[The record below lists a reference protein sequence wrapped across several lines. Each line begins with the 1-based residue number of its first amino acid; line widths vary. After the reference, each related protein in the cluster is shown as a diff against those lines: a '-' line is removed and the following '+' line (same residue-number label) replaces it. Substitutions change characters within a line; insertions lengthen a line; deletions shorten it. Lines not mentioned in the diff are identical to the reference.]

1 MTTNFMKR
9 VHPALT
15 LLVAAILAYG
25 LLIPQLGFYW
35 DDLPM
40 SWIRYQLGA
49 DAMTRYFS
57 TNRPV
62 WALLYQITT
71 HILPQHP
78 IYWQIFALFWRWLG
92 AVTLWAIAQK
102 LFPQREKFALTL
114 SLLFLLYPGFNQ
126 QWVSYL
132 YSHFFIVLFFFL
144 FSLLLM
150 LRGKT
155 IPALIFS
162 ALNLWMMEYFFVLE
176 LIRPFIIWTS
186 LQTESFPPKE
196 RFART
201 FKLWLPYLTVFAL
214 AVFSRIFI
222 FNNQI
227 YGFNIKDELLKA
239 PLETIA
245 LLFKNVISSLWA
257 VSGAAWALV
266 FQFPNISVDGPRIAL
281 IYLMVVIAVIALLML
296 GWRNQHQSEGAS
308 AGLAWWIVALGAVM
322 LFLGGPP
329 FWLTNVPVSLGFPAN
344 RATLSF
350 LLGASF
356 VFAGLLE
363 LLPSK
368 IKYTLAVAFIA
379 LAAGRQFLWANEFR
393 RDWTYHKNLF
403 WQMTWRAPGLE
414 KNTMVLINEELEYY
428 ADNSLGAALNWVYAP
443 DNHTDVVDYVLFYPT
458 NRTDLSLKLNTPVD
472 YDFLAGEF
480 SGNTSQAVVFYYS
493 PPRCLRLLDPE
504 IDSQNRLIP
513 EDSLLREAALL
524 SSVAPILNK
533 STARMPEIYEPEPAH
548 GWCYFFAK
556 ADLARQLGDWKTV
569 TQLGDA
575 AFALDDYPNDP
586 IERFVFIEGYAH
598 TTDWE
603 KAVELSL
610 ASHKVSKKFVA
621 PLLCKLWDRIARE
634 TESTPE
640 QKSTLVYVQNEFE
653 CLP

>member
-1 MTTNFMKR
+1 MKR
-9 VHPALT
+9 IHPALT
-15 LLVAAILAYG
+15 LLVTAILAYG

-71 HILPQHP
+71 HILPHQP
-78 IYWQIFALFWRWLG
+78 IYWQVFALFWRWLG

-144 FSLLLM
+144 LSFLLM

-162 ALNLWMMEYFFVLE
+162 ALNLWMLEYFFVLE
-176 LIRPFIIWTS
+176 LIRPFLIWTS
-186 LQTESFPPKE
+186 LEDSPVPKE

-201 FKLWLPYLTVFAL
+201 LKLWAPYLAVFTL

-227 YGFNIKDELLKA
+227 YGFSIKEEIIKA
-239 PLETIA
+239 PVETIT
-245 LLFKNVISSLWA
+245 LLSRNILSSLWA
-257 VSGAAWALV
+257 VTGAAWSQI
-266 FQFPNISVDGPRIAL
+266 FQFPNPSVDGPRITL
-281 IYLMVVIAVIALLML
+281 IYAVVVFAVAVLILL
-296 GWRNQHQSEGAS
+296 GWRNQPQVGEAS
-308 AGLAWWIVALGAVM
+308 TSSARWIVALGVVM
-322 LFLGGPP
+322 LLLGGPP
-329 FWLTNVPVSLGFPAN
+329 FWLVNVPVSLGFPAN

-350 LLGASF
+350 LLGVSF

-363 LLPSK
+363 FIPTK
-368 IKYTLAVAFIA
+368 IKYTIAVAFIA
-379 LAAGRQFLWANEFR
+379 LAAGRHFLWANEFR
-393 RDWTYHKNLF
+393 RDWAYQKNLF

-414 KNTMVLINEELEYY
+414 KNTIVLINEDLKYY

-443 DNHTDVVDYVLFYPT
+443 DNHTDVVNYVLFYPT
-458 NRTDLSLKLNTPVD
+458 NRDGLSLTLNTLVD
-472 YDFLAGEF
+472 YDLLAGEF
-480 SGNTSQAVVFYYS
+480 HGNTSQALVFYYS

-513 EDSLLREAALL
+513 EDSLLRDAALL
-524 SSVAPILNK
+524 SSTAPILSA
-533 STARMPEIYEPEPAH
+533 STARMPEVYAPEPAH
-548 GWCYFFAK
+548 GWCYFFEK
-556 ADLARQLGDWKTV
+556 ADLARQMKDWQTVTHLGD
-569 TQLGDA
+569 D
-575 AFALDDYPNDP
+575 AFALSDYPNDP

-603 KAVELSL
+603 KAVELSQN
-610 ASHKVSKKFVA
+610 SYKVSKNYVG

-640 QKSTLVYVQNEFE
+640 QKATLDTVLNEFE

>member
-1 MTTNFMKR
+1 MKR
-9 VHPALT
+9 LHPSLT
-15 LLVAAILAYG
+15 LLIAAILAYG

-62 WALLYQITT
+62 WALLYQVTT
-71 HILPQHP
+71 RILPHVP
-78 IYWQIFALFWRWLG
+78 IYWQIFALLWRWLG
-92 AVTLWAIAQK
+92 AVMLWAIVKK
-102 LFPQREKFALTL
+102 LFPKREKFALTL

-126 QWVSYL
+126 QWASYL

-144 FSLLLM
+144 FSLFLM
-150 LRGKT
+150 LHGKT

-186 LQTESFPPKE
+186 LEDSPAPKE

-201 FKLWLPYLTVFAL
+201 LKLWAPYLAVFAL

-227 YGFNIKDELLKA
+227 YGFSIKDEIVKA
-239 PLETIA
+239 PVETVT
-245 LLFKNVISSLWA
+245 LLLRNIFTSLWT
-257 VSGAAWALV
+257 VTGAAWALV
-266 FQFPNISVDGPRIAL
+266 FQFPNPSVDGPRITL
-281 IYLMVVIAVIALLML
+281 IYVVVISVAAGLVMF
-296 GWRNQHQSEGAS
+296 GWRNQAQVEERSGQ
-308 AGLAWWIVALGAVM
+308 WWVVALGVVM

-329 FWLTNVPVSLGFPAN
+329 FWLANVPVSLGFPAN

-350 LLGASF
+350 LLGVSF
-356 VFAGLLE
+356 IFAGLLE
-363 LLPSK
+363 FIPTK
-368 IKYTLAVAFIA
+368 IKYAVAVAFIA

-393 RDWTYHKNLF
+393 RDWVYQKNLF

-414 KNTMVLINEELEYY
+414 KHTMVLLNENLEYY

-458 NRTDLSLKLNTPVD
+458 NRIDLSLKPNTPVN
-472 YDFLAGEF
+472 YDLLAGKFE
-480 SGNTSQAVVFYYS
+480 GNTSQAVVFYYS

-504 IDSQNRLIP
+504 IDAENRLIP
-513 EDSLLREAALL
+513 DDTFLREAATL
-524 SSVAPILNK
+524 SSASRILSK
-533 STARMPEIYEPEPAH
+533 PTARMPKVYGPEPAH
-548 GWCYFFAK
+548 GWCYYFQK
-556 ADLARQLGDWKTV
+556 ADLARQMGDWETVTRLGDV
-569 TQLGDA
+569 

-586 IERFVFIEGYAH
+586 LERFVFIEGYAH

-603 KAVELSL
+603 KAVELSMDSY
-610 ASHKVSKKFVA
+610 AVSRKFTG
-621 PLLCKLWDRIARE
+621 PLLCKLWNRIASE
-634 TESTPE
+634 TENTPE
-640 QKSTLVYVQNEFE
+640 QNVTLDVVQSKLE
-653 CLP
+653 CSP

>member
-1 MTTNFMKR
+1 MKR
-9 VHPALT
+9 LHPALT

-57 TNRPV
+57 TNRPI
-62 WALLYQITT
+62 WALLYQVTT
-71 HILPQHP
+71 HILPHQP
-78 IYWQIFALFWRWLG
+78 IYWQVFAFFWRWLG
-92 AVTLWAIAQK
+92 AVMVWAIAQK

-114 SLLFLLYPGFNQ
+114 SMLFLLYPGFNQ
-126 QWVSYL
+126 QWGSYL

-144 FSLLLM
+144 YSIYLM

-176 LIRPFIIWTS
+176 LIRPFLIWTTLEADS
-186 LQTESFPPKE
+186 LPSKE

-201 FKLWLPYLTVFAL
+201 LKLWTPYL
-214 AVFSRIFI
+214 AVFVLAVLSRVFI

-227 YGFNIKDELLKA
+227 YQFSIKDELVKA

-245 LLFKNVISSLWA
+245 LLLKNVISSLWT
-257 VSGAAWALV
+257 VTGAAWALA
-266 FQFPNISVDGPRIAL
+266 FQFPNPSVDGPRITV
-281 IYLMVVIAVIALLML
+281 IYAIVVIAAAALILL
-296 GWRNQHQSEGAS
+296 GWRNQPQGGEKDAKTG
-308 AGLAWWIVALGAVM
+308 WWVIALGVVM
-322 LFLGGPP
+322 LLLGGPP
-329 FWLTNVPVSLGFPAN
+329 FWLVNVPVSLGFPAN

-350 LLGASF
+350 LLGTTF
-356 VFAGLLE
+356 VLAGLLE

-368 IKYTLAVAFIA
+368 IKYALAVVLVA

-393 RDWTYHKNLF
+393 RDWANHKNLF

-414 KNTMVLINEELEYY
+414 KNTLVLINEELEYY

-443 DNHTDVVDYVLFYPT
+443 DNHSDVMDYVLFYPT
-458 NRTDLSLKLNTPVD
+458 NRDELPLTLNAPVD
-472 YDFLAGEF
+472 YDFLAGKF
-480 SGNTSQAVVFYYS
+480 HGNTSQAVVFYYS

-504 IDSQNRLIP
+504 IDGQNRLIP
-513 EDSLLREAALL
+513 DDSLLRDAAPL
-524 SSVAPILNK
+524 SSTAPIL
-533 STARMPEIYEPEPAH
+533 SEPTARMPEVYGPEPAH
-548 GWCYFFAK
+548 GWCYYFQK
-556 ADLARQLGDWKTV
+556 ADLARQMGDWQTV

-586 IERFVFIEGYAH
+586 VERFVFIEGYAH
-598 TTDWE
+598 TADWE

-610 ASHKVSKKFVA
+610 ASHKVSKNYVA
-621 PLLCKLWDRIARE
+621 PLLCKLWDRIERE

-640 QKSTLVYVQNEFE
+640 QKAALNTAQSKFE

>member
-1 MTTNFMKR
+1 MKR
-9 VHPALT
+9 LHPSLT
-15 LLVAAILAYG
+15 LFIAAILAYG

-62 WALLYQITT
+62 WALLYQVTT
-71 HILPQHP
+71 HILPHQP
-78 IYWQIFALFWRWLG
+78 IYWQVFAFFWRWLG
-92 AVTLWAIAQK
+92 AVVLWAIAHK
-102 LFPQREKFALTL
+102 LFPQRQQFALTL

-126 QWVSYL
+126 QWGSYL

-144 FSLLLM
+144 LSFLLM

-176 LIRPFIIWTS
+176 LIRPFLIWIS
-186 LQTESFPPKE
+186 LQADDRPE
-196 RFART
+196 RNRRADLIT
-201 FKLWLPYLTVFAL
+201 TLKLWIPYLTVFVL
-214 AVFSRIFI
+214 AVLSRIFI

-227 YGFNIKDELLKA
+227 YGFSIKDELVKA

-245 LLFKNVISSLWA
+245 LLLKNVVSSLWT
-257 VSGAAWALV
+257 VSGAAWALI
-266 FQFPNISVDGPRIAL
+266 FQFPNPSLDGPRITL
-281 IYLMVVIAVIALLML
+281 IYAVVVIAVAALILL
-296 GWRNQHQSEGAS
+296 GWRNQPQGEGKDTQT
-308 AGLAWWIVALGAVM
+308 GWWIVALGVVM
-322 LFLGGPP
+322 LLLGGPP
-329 FWLTNVPVSLGFPAN
+329 FWLVNVPVSLGFPAN

-350 LLGASF
+350 LLGVSF

-368 IKYTLAVAFIA
+368 IKYALAVAFIA

-414 KNTMVLINEELEYY
+414 KNTMVLINEELAYY
-428 ADNSLGAALNWVYAP
+428 ADNSLSAALNWVYAP
-443 DNHTDVVDYVLFYPT
+443 DNHTDAVDYVLFYPT
-458 NRTDLSLKLNTPVD
+458 NRTALSLSAGTPVD
-472 YDFLAGEF
+472 YDFLAGKF
-480 SGNTSQAVVFYYS
+480 HGNTSQAVVFYYS

-513 EDSLLREAALL
+513 EDSLLRDAALL
-524 SSVAPILNK
+524 SSTAPIL
-533 STARMPEIYEPEPAH
+533 SEPIARIPEVYAPEPAH
-548 GWCYFFAK
+548 GWCYYFEK
-556 ADLARQLGDWKTV
+556 ADLARQTGDWETV

-610 ASHKVSKKFVA
+610 ASHKVSKNYVA

-640 QKSTLVYVQNEFE
+640 QKSTLDNVQNKFE